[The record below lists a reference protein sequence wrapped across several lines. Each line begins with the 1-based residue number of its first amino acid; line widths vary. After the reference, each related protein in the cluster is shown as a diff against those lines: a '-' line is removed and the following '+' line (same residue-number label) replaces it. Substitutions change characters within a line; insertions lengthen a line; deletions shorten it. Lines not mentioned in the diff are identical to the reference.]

1 MMSGVPHSSSLSG
14 VTSIA
19 YLHFDDDVDF
29 LHAKNIEQHDNGLTG
44 IPR

>member
-1 MMSGVPHSSSLSG
+1 L

-29 LHAKNIEQHDNGLTG
+29 LHAKNIGQHDNGQTG